1 MIETR
6 TATGRGT
13 TDLGWLDS
21 RHTFAFGMGL
31 PDRSEPHPMGF
42 RSLRVIND
50 DRIAP
55 GAGFGTHPHDNME
68 IISFVID
75 GALEHKDSMGTR
87 HTVRPG
93 DFQYT
98 AAGTGITHS
107 EYNPDPDNPG
117 RFIQIWI
124 IPNQQNAKPRYDH
137 RTHDPAASR
146 NTLRLVASPD
156 GANGSMTINADAR
169 LLLTQLDTG
178 AEITHTIPAGRAAW
192 VQVAQGTVRLRTG
205 TDEITL
211 AEGDGAAIT
220 DEDRLTVAAAGHTTG
235 AEVLLFDLA

>member
-6 TATGRGT
+6 TAQGRGT

-21 RHTFAFGMGL
+21 RHTFAFGRGF

-42 RSLRVIND
+42 RNLRVIND
-50 DRIAP
+50 DRIGP
-55 GAGFGTHPHDNME
+55 GSGFDTHPHDNME

-87 HTVRPG
+87 HTIRPG

-124 IPNQQNAKPRYDH
+124 IPDEQNAEPRYDH
-137 RTHDPAASR
+137 RTHDADASR
-146 NTLRLVASPD
+146 NTLRLIASPD
-156 GANGSMTINADAR
+156 GAQDSMRTNADAR
-169 LLLTQLDTG
+169 LFVSQLDAG
-178 AEITHTIPAGRAAW
+178 AEVSHAIPAGRAAW
-192 VQVAQGTVRLRTG
+192 VQVARGTVRVRTDAG
-205 TDEITL
+205 DTVL
-211 AEGDGAAIT
+211 AEGDGAAVT
-220 DEDRLTVAAAGHTTG
+220 DEDRLTIAATTS
-235 AEVLLFDLA
+235 AEILLFDLA